1 MRTISLNQISSEVE
15 RLCIEIN
22 HVLHTEVVEC
32 FKDAATSEGSPLGR
46 DILKQLVN
54 NAEIAEREMVPYCQD
69 TGVCVVFIEMGEEV
83 RFDGSGLMDAIN
95 KGVAAGYLNGYL
107 RNSMVS
113 DPLRRV
119 NTGDNTPAVVHID
132 MVPGDSFKM
141 KVCAKGSGSENMS
154 RYKML
159 VPAEGVEGVKAF
171 VLETI
176 ELAGPNPCPPV
187 MVGVGIGGTM
197 ELCCK
202 IAKRAMYR
210 GFGTRHSDPF
220 YAELEDEMLREI
232 NNLGIGPQS
241 LGGTTTAF
249 NVNIETYPCH
259 IGSLPVAVNLG
270 GHAHRYG
277 EVEL

>member
-1 MRTISLNQISSEVE
+1 MRKIPLRQISDEVE

-22 HVLHTEVVEC
+22 HVVDKDVVGS
-32 FKDAATSEGSPLGR
+32 FAVAARSEESPLGR
-46 DILKQLVN
+46 DILNQLVR
-54 NAEIAEREMVPYCQD
+54 NADIAKREMIPYCQD

-83 RFDGSGLMDAIN
+83 CFDGSGLMDAIN
-95 KGVAAGYLNGYL
+95 YGVAAGYSNGYL
-107 RNSMVS
+107 RKSMVS

-132 MVPGDSFKM
+132 LVPGDSFKM

-154 RYKML
+154 RYQML

-171 VLETI
+171 VLDTI
-176 ELAGPNPCPPV
+176 ERAGPNPCPPV

-197 ELCCK
+197 EMCCK

-210 GFGTRHSDPF
+210 GFGTRHPDPF
-220 YAELEDEMLREI
+220 YADLEDELLREI
-232 NNLGIGPQS
+232 NKLGIGPQS
-241 LGGTTTAF
+241 LGGTTTAL
-249 NVNIETYPCH
+249 NVNIETYACH